1 MTMPRSGP
9 LTTFSVPVLVIGTP
23 FAVAESTEVPSA
35 LLVTVKVA
43 TPLAFVVA
51 LSGEITSALRSLVR
65 TTVAPETSVLA
76 VSLTVTVTVL
86 GTPTVVVIG
95 EATTVE
101 RTGLMPL
108 TVRTALLTLVT
119 LSAVAT
125 SE

>member
-1 MTMPRSGP
+1 
-9 LTTFSVPVLVIGTP
+9 VIGTP

-95 EATTVE
+95 VATTVE